1 MSVVRRLGAPAKS
14 VSRSFSGWGWNDHR
28 RVPVPAS
35 RAISAS
41 LSSFHPPRDGGQL
54 AVRLCSNCHLVSVEQ
69 SKAVADVPSF
79 KEIANR
85 PGQTEGTI
93 IARMVIPRHSMP
105 VIPITKSELN
115 DLASYIMSLRD
126 PVE

>member
-1 MSVVRRLGAPAKS
+1 MSLRIMLTLGALLA
-14 VSRSFSGWGWNDHR
+14 
-28 RVPVPAS
+28 A
-35 RAISAS
+35 SAS
-41 LSSFHPPRDGGQL
+41 GSFAGPVTSAPDPQHGGQL
-54 AVRLCSNCHLVSVEQ
+54 AQRLCSNCHLVSVEQ
-69 SKAVADVPSF
+69 TKAVADVPSF

-93 IARMVIPRHSMP
+93 LARIVIPKHPMP